1 MFERFERFQR
11 LERFEQRTTDH
22 GPRTPKPFLD
32 LIKANLTECVSC
44 PCRCLVI
51 VVLYAALVV
60 NPCSAWALYGDTESD
75 FGLDGR
81 LSTTN
86 ALVDNYNF
94 EPFFGD
100 DATDQFSQNLLRLIA
115 RGRPSEQLSYEVH
128 GIQSYTYSSTQ
139 RGTESPVFGRGAAD
153 RRYRA
158 LDATWDWNEDGK
170 NTASLFLDRCNV
182 ELTFPKGDL
191 TAGRQAITFGKA
203 YFWNPLDIFLPFDPR
218 QFDRDYKAGV
228 DGLRV
233 DIPLGSFTGINLIG
247 VAGRELD
254 SSGKFTDDGTLN
266 ASWYG
271 AAVLGRG
278 FTTLR
283 GWDLAIQGGKIYGG
297 YQLGGGLVGEIGP
310 VEARAEASYFW
321 ARDSDSLPL
330 PLQGDLV
337 EDSFTGVVG
346 FGHRFVNTFTV
357 EIEYFYNGAGDSND
371 LNAALLRFGT
381 GSTLQLSEHLLGFLV
396 SYEFLPIITGQII
409 TLYSLDNPSTQ
420 VQPILTWAPSDNT
433 EVLVGA
439 SVNSGER
446 PKTRPSG
453 EVQLRSE
460 FGTFPDFYFIQFK
473 LYF

>member
-1 MFERFERFQR
+1 M
-11 LERFEQRTTDH
+11 
-22 GPRTPKPFLD
+22 PKPFLV
-32 LIKANLTECVSC
+32 LIKANLTKCVLY
-44 PCRCLVI
+44 PRRCLVI
-51 VVLYAALVV
+51 AVLCAALVV
-60 NPCSAWALYGDTESD
+60 NHSIAWALVGDTDSD

-86 ALVDNYNF
+86 ALVDNYTS

-115 RGRPSEQLSYEVH
+115 SGRPSGQLNYEVH
-128 GIQSYTYSSTQ
+128 AIQSYTYSSAQ
-139 RGTESPVFGRGAAD
+139 RGTESPIFGRSAAD

-170 NTASLFLDRCNV
+170 NTASLFLDRLNV
-182 ELTFPKGDL
+182 KLAFPKGDV

-228 DGLRV
+228 DALRV
-233 DIPLGSFTGINLIG
+233 DIPLAAFTGVNLIA
-247 VAGRELD
+247 VAGRELA
-254 SSGKFTDDGTLN
+254 SSAKFTDDGTLN

-271 AAVLGRG
+271 SAVLGRG

-283 GWDLAIQGGKIYGG
+283 GWDLAVQGGKIYGG

-310 VEARAEASYFW
+310 LEARAEASYLW
-321 ARDSDSLPL
+321 AQDSDSLPS

-346 FGHRFVNTFTV
+346 FGHRFDNTLTG
-357 EIEYFYNGAGDSND
+357 EIEYFYNGAGDSDD
-371 LNAALLRFGT
+371 LNASLFRFGT
-381 GSTLQLSEHLLGFLV
+381 GSTLQLSEHLVGFLV
-396 SYEFLPIITGQII
+396 SYEFLPIVTWQII
-409 TLYSLDNPSTQ
+409 TIYSLDKPSTQ
-420 VQPILTWAPSDNT
+420 IQPILTWSPSGNT
-433 EVLVGA
+433 EVVVGA
-439 SVNSGER
+439 SVNFGDR

-453 EVQLRSE
+453 EVKLKSE
-460 FGTFPDFYFIQFK
+460 FGTFPDFYFMQFK